1 MSETNLTFT
10 EHLEELR
17 QRIIRSLAF
26 VIIASILTYAF
37 TDKILIFLSK
47 PAGRLVFIAPA
58 EAFITRIKLALFGGL
73 YLSSPLILYE
83 VWGFVSSGLERT
95 DKKYALLFS
104 VFSFILFTAGT
115 LLGYFVIVPMGLNFL
130 LSFSSEYLQ
139 PMISVGRYTSFVM
152 SLSFAFG
159 LVFQLP
165 LAILFLTK
173 TGIVTPEFLSRN
185 RKYTIV
191 IIFIAAAVFTPP
203 DVITQ
208 CLMAIPL
215 LALYEIS
222 IFLSR
227 IARK

>member
-17 QRIIRSLAF
+17 QRIIRSLVF

-73 YLSSPLILYE
+73 YLSLPLILYE

-95 DKKYALLFS
+95 ERKYALLFS

>member
-17 QRIIRSLAF
+17 QRIIRSLVF

-73 YLSSPLILYE
+73 YLSLPLILYE

-95 DKKYALLFS
+95 ERKYALLFS

-185 RKYTIV
+185 RKYTVI

>member
-17 QRIIRSLAF
+17 QRIIRSLVF

-73 YLSSPLILYE
+73 YLSLPLILYE

-95 DKKYALLFS
+95 ERKYALLFS

-115 LLGYFVIVPMGLNFL
+115 LLGYFVIVPIGLNFL